1 MNRRTFLHHGGVA
14 AVAALTAPWLS
25 AVAQAADESALIY
38 LSPFKS
44 NGALSQCQA
53 EVWYVQDDADMCV
66 VTANNAWRA
75 RAVRQGLSKTQV
87 WVGDVGQWQSSDGR
101 YKSLPAMNAQA
112 SIEGDP
118 IEHAR
123 LLQKFGAKYDREWS
137 SWGPRFKKG
146 LADGSRVLLRYQP
159 A

>member
-1 MNRRTFLHHGGVA
+1 MKRRTFLQHSGVVA
-14 AVAALTAPWLS
+14 ATVLTAPWLS
-25 AVAQAADESALIY
+25 AVAQAASESAVIY
-38 LSPFKS
+38 LSPLKT

-53 EVWYVQDDADMCV
+53 EVWYVQDEANMFV
-66 VTANNAWRA
+66 VTASNAWRA

-87 WVGDVGQWQSSDGR
+87 WVGDVGQWQNSDGR
-101 YKSLPAMNAQA
+101 YKSLPAMSAQA
-112 SIEGDP
+112 SIEDDP
-118 IEHAR
+118 VEHAR
-123 LLQKFGAKYDREWS
+123 LLQKFGAKYSGEWS